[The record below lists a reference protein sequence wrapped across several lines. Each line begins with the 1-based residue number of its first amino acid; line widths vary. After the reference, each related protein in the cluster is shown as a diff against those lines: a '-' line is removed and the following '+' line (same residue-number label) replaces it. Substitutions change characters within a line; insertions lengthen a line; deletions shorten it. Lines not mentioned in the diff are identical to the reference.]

1 MVHWYVS
8 GAVPDA
14 VTLNV
19 ALRPATIVCDCGCAL
34 MLGAIGAGFTVSN
47 ALLLVAFGKIPFDT
61 VTL

>member
-1 MVHWYVS
+1 LVHWYVS

-47 ALLLVAFGKIPFDT
+47 TPLLTASGDVPFDT
-61 VTL
+61 VTE